1 MLAMSHGPNKYRAE
15 RREAARR
22 SALTGR
28 DGPTVVRAQRII
40 AVWNSAARRGRPAE
54 FFPTFETALTAGCSR
69 LTYCCP
75 ACRQMAT
82 VDIRR
87 FAEAHHP
94 RAPISMLIVKLSCE
108 RCCPNPPLA
117 VLLELEMPS
126 ASLPIAMMNAPET
139 EPDRTAVATE
149 AFVAA
154 TMGDLIRNDPR
165 WLWLHCANIECGHKR
180 AVAIVPFVI
189 RWGVHAP
196 SDRLRRSM
204 RCMKCGHRGA
214 LTYSPAWIDANV
226 RWQPFPDDGNGC

>member
-1 MLAMSHGPNKYRAE
+1 MSHGPNRYRAE
-15 RREAARR
+15 KREAARR

-40 AVWNSAARRGRPAE
+40 ALWNSAARRGMPAE

-82 VDIRR
+82 VNIRR

-94 RAPISMLIVKLSCE
+94 RAPISMLIPQLSCE

-117 VLLELEMPS
+117 VLVELEIPS
-126 ASLPIAMMNAPET
+126 AALPIAMTNASET
-139 EPDRTAVATE
+139 EADSTPPQ
-149 AFVAA
+149 AFAAA

-165 WLWLHCANIECGHKR
+165 WLWLHCENTECGHKR
-180 AVAIVPFVI
+180 AIAVVPFVI
-189 RWGVHAP
+189 RWGANAP
-196 SDRLRRSM
+196 SERLRRSM
-204 RCMKCGHRGA
+204 RCIKCGQRGA
-214 LTYSPAWIDANV
+214 QTYAPAWVDANV
-226 RWQPFPDDGNGC
+226 RWQPFPNDGDEC